1 MVVVSA
7 DVTTEG
13 SPLASIVKRQPK
25 GCPQPV
31 YYYHETYRVRVDSP
45 VPGKKAS
52 KVKSKDVYLGTAS
65 QILEKIRNGQSP
77 QRVSVK
83 EFGLVMAALR
93 EAEEIGLVDVIDRL
107 VPKRRQGY
115 TVGQYILVAALN
127 KIAAPM
133 SRNGI
138 RDWLYKTVLPERLG
152 IDPDV
157 FTSQNFW
164 DHFDLILSERD
175 LKENKERFERGEIP
189 EEELFNDEVIGR
201 IEEGIW
207 RNILERQRVPLDS
220 VFYYDT
226 TNFYSFL
233 ETMTPSYLARTGYN
247 KHGRHNLRQVGLG
260 LAITRDGSLP
270 VLHLLH
276 HGRQADARLFPGSMT
291 ELVQR
296 YLQLTDGAQK
306 LTVVFDKGN
315 NSEENVQKVRA
326 LGITAV
332 GSLVP
337 SHHRDLMGVRLARY
351 SEEVDGRPVY
361 VTKKNVFGMDVKI
374 AVVYNAATD
383 RRQRRRLREKVDQL
397 RAAVKER
404 FEAVKDRPKE
414 QIEAE
419 VQAVLRESEYGRYLT
434 VAISGRRF
442 KRLICKI
449 HLANYH
455 AKIRTFGKLV
465 VFTTNT
471 DLSAQEMVRLYTG
484 KYEIENQFKQMN
496 DPEAIAFRPRFHWTD
511 TKIKVYALICVLA
524 LLLLQLM
531 NYRVRQAGLGMSN
544 AVLRQELADIRE
556 VVIVYSLAQI
566 EKRIT
571 EMSTIQQR
579 LFELFDLGRYTH
591 PRTTTTLSLRGTG

>member
-1 MVVVSA
+1 M
-7 DVTTEG
+7 
-13 SPLASIVKRQPK
+13 ASIVKRQPK
-25 GCPQPV
+25 GCPEPV
-31 YYYHETYRVRVDSP
+31 YYYHETYRVRVDDP
-45 VPGKKAS
+45 EPGKKAS

-65 QILEKIRNGQSP
+65 QVLEKIRNGQRP
-77 QRVSVK
+77 QTVRVK

-93 EAEEIGLVDVIDRL
+93 EAEEIGLVEVIDRL

-115 TVGQYILVAALN
+115 TVGQYLLVAALN
-127 KIAAPM
+127 KIAAPT

-138 RDWLYKTVLPERLG
+138 REWLYKTVLPERLG
-152 IDPDV
+152 IDPDA

-164 DHFDLILSERD
+164 DHFELILSERE
-175 LKENKERFERGEIP
+175 LKENKERLERGEMT
-189 EEELFNDEVIGR
+189 EDELFDDAVIGQ

-207 RNILERQRVPLDS
+207 RNVLERHRAPLDS

-233 ETMTPSYLARTGYN
+233 EATTPSYLARTGYN
-247 KHGRHNLRQVGLG
+247 KHGRHHLRQVGLG

-276 HGRQADARLFPGSMT
+276 HGRKADARLFPGAMS
-291 ELVQR
+291 ELVER
-296 YLQLTDGAQK
+296 YLQLTGGTQK

-315 NSEENVQKVRA
+315 NSEENVQKACA

-337 SHHRDLMGVRLARY
+337 SHHRDLMGVRLVRY
-351 SEEVDGRPVY
+351 NDEVDGRPVY
-361 VTKKNVFGMDVKI
+361 VTRKEVFGMDVKI
-374 AVVYNAATD
+374 AVVYNAGTY
-383 RRQRRRLREKVDQL
+383 RRQRARLREKVEQL
-397 RAAVKER
+397 RTAVQER
-404 FEAVKDRPKE
+404 FEAVKHRPKDE
-414 QIEAE
+414 IETE

-455 AKIRTFGKLV
+455 AKLRTFGKLV

-471 DLSAQEMVRLYTG
+471 ELSAQEMVRLYTG
-484 KYEIENQFKQMN
+484 KYEIEDQFRQMN
-496 DPEAIAFRPRFHWTD
+496 DPEAIAFRPRYHWTD

-531 NYRVRQAGLGMSN
+531 NYRARQAGLHMSN

-556 VVIVYSLAQI
+556 VAILYSLAQV
-566 EKRIT
+566 EKRLT
-571 EMSTIQQR
+571 EMSTIQQQ
-579 LFELFDLGRYTH
+579 LFDLFDLGRYTH
-591 PRTTTTLSLRGTG
+591 RRAATTLSLRGAG